1 MNRYK
6 SLLYFFLLSL
16 GSLPLFAEGFVQPL
30 SNQWEFRKQT
40 NGQGFSVCFTFT
52 PAADTQLL
60 EVPGGLTIGIV
71 DGRRP
76 GDDYGQNYAA
86 FPLADGSV
94 PVLEAVLS
102 FRLPTEGHPV
112 EKMRVG
118 VPLSRLSRPWSK
130 HQAILNYTGARLTL
144 YVDGQLM
151 DNDFPFG
158 EPAGVIE
165 KKTFIVNNKS
175 VSKWRF
181 DQQALKANRQ
191 IHSNSL
197 PSREAWGGSVPLQYF
212 TPDGHNAWVGDV
224 AAIYHNGRYHLF
236 YLFDRRGHRSK
247 FGRGGH
253 YFEHLSTADF
263 LHWTEHEPAI
273 PIDEQWETIG
283 TGTPF
288 VLHDSLFLSYGMH
301 TSRLFPNEATATPMQ
316 WDSIRALGHSVA
328 LPFAGLSGH
337 YPSGASYSTAIDAD
351 GNIFRKSHLLIHP
364 AENPTIYTTN
374 EGQLMMLANYGA
386 RGTWTSD
393 RLDGGWRQVSENFP
407 PGGDCTF
414 IFSWGNYEYIVGG
427 FTHMWMKPADAPIEA
442 YQDMVSQGLD
452 FYDGLSVPSITPL
465 PDGRYIMAGWVEIN
479 HHWGGPLVIRE
490 LLQDADGRLGS
501 RFMPE
506 LMPEPA
512 GQTRLL
518 CQTINNDES
527 WDGSFS
533 ETSFLLTCDV
543 KPERDGK
550 VVITLKD
557 ENGHSCPW
565 TLDLSEAT
573 ARFGE
578 GRSLRQ
584 GGEPQHATDY
594 AIEHLCGVDSSFPL
608 RMIIKGEPKLG
619 GSLVDVEIAG
629 RRTMISHRS
638 KLFVRRMTV
647 EAKHATVSNL
657 CLTPL

>member
-1 MNRYK
+1 MKYRVIIF
-6 SLLYFFLLSL
+6 SLLLSFGFHLLR
-16 GSLPLFAEGFVQPL
+16 AEGLVQLLP
-30 SNQWEFRKQT
+30 NKWEFEKQT
-40 NGQGFSVCFTFT
+40 DGQGFSICFTFC
-52 PAADTQLL
+52 PAVDTQLL
-60 EVPGGLTIGIV
+60 EVPEVLTVGIV

-86 FPLADGSV
+86 YPLVDGSV

-102 FRLPTEGHPV
+102 FRLPTKGHPV
-112 EKMRVG
+112 QKMRVG
-118 VPLSRLSRPWSK
+118 VPLSRLSQPWSK
-130 HQAILNYTGARLTL
+130 HQAVLSYTEARLTL
-144 YVDGQLM
+144 YVDGLLM

-158 EPAGVIE
+158 EPSGMID
-165 KKTFIVNNKS
+165 KKALIVNKKA
-175 VSKWRF
+175 VGKWSLV
-181 DQQALKANRQ
+181 QPALKAKRKNC
-191 IHSNSL
+191 L
-197 PSREAWGGSVPLQYF
+197 PRPLQRRGGYSSPLQYF
-212 TPDGHNAWVGDV
+212 TPEGHNAWVGDV
-224 AAIYHNGRYHLF
+224 AAIHHNGRYHLF

-263 LHWTEHEPAI
+263 LHWTEHEAAV

-328 LPFAGLSGH
+328 LPFSELSGRI
-337 YPSGASYSTAIDAD
+337 PSGASYSTSTDAD
-351 GNIFRKSHLLIHP
+351 GNQFRKSRILIHP
-364 AENPTIYTTN
+364 AENPTIYTTD
-374 EGQLMMLANYGA
+374 EGRLMMLANYGA

-393 RLDGGWRQVSENFP
+393 HLDGGWRQVSEDFP

-414 IFSWGNYEYIVGG
+414 IFSWGSYEYIVGG
-427 FTHMWMKPADAPIEA
+427 FTHMWMKPANAPIEA
-442 YQDMVSQGLD
+442 YQDMVCQGLD

-465 PDGRYIMAGWVEIN
+465 PDGRYVMAGWVEIN

-501 RFMPE
+501 RFMQE
-506 LMPEPA
+506 LMPEAA

-518 CQTINNDES
+518 CQTINEGEH
-527 WDGSFS
+527 WEGSCD
-533 ETSFLLTCDV
+533 ETSFLLTSTVLPD
-543 KPERDGK
+543 KDGK
-550 VVITLKD
+550 VVINLMD
-557 ENGHSCPW
+557 ESGRTCPW

-594 AIEHLCGVDSSFPL
+594 AIEHLCGIDSSFPL
-608 RMIIKGEPKLG
+608 RIIVIGDPKLG

-638 KLFVRRMTV
+638 GLFVCRMTV
-647 EAKHATVSNL
+647 EAEHATISNL
-657 CLTPL
+657 CITPL

>member
-1 MNRYK
+1 MMKYRVIIFT
-6 SLLYFFLLSL
+6 LLLSFGFLLL
-16 GSLPLFAEGFVQPL
+16 RAEGLVQLLP
-30 SNQWEFRKQT
+30 NQWEFEKQT
-40 NGQGFSVCFTFT
+40 DGQGFSVCFTFC
-52 PAADTQLL
+52 PAVDTQLL
-60 EVPGGLTIGIV
+60 EVPGVLTVGIV

-76 GDDYGQNYAA
+76 GDDYGQNYAV

-102 FRLPTEGHPV
+102 FRLPTKGHPV
-112 EKMRVG
+112 QKMRVG
-118 VPLSRLSRPWSK
+118 VPLSRLSQPWSK
-130 HQAILNYTGARLTL
+130 HRAVLSFTGARLTL

-158 EPAGVIE
+158 EPSGMID
-165 KKTFIVNNKS
+165 KKALIVNKKA
-175 VSKWRF
+175 VGKWSLV
-181 DQQALKANRQ
+181 QPALKAKRK
-191 IHSNSL
+191 NSL
-197 PSREAWGGSVPLQYF
+197 PRPLQRRGGYSSPLQYF
-212 TPDGHNAWVGDV
+212 TPEGHNAWVGDV
-224 AAIYHNGRYHLF
+224 AAIHHNGRYHLF

-253 YFEHLSTADF
+253 YIEHLSTADF
-263 LHWTEHEPAI
+263 LHWTEHEAAV

-328 LPFAGLSGH
+328 LPFTELSGRI
-337 YPSGASYSTAIDAD
+337 PSGASYSSTDAD
-351 GNIFRKSHLLIHP
+351 GNQFRKSRILIHP
-364 AENPTIYTTN
+364 AENPTIYTN
-374 EGQLMMLANYGA
+374 DEGQLMMLANYGA

-393 RLDGGWRQVSENFP
+393 RLNGGWRQVSEDFP

-414 IFSWGNYEYIVGG
+414 IFRWGDFDYIVGG
-427 FTHMWMKPADAPIEA
+427 FTHMWTKHANAHIEA

-465 PDGRYIMAGWVEIN
+465 PDGRYVMAGWVEIN
-479 HHWGGPLVIRE
+479 RHWGGPLVIRE

-501 RFMPE
+501 RFMQE
-506 LMPEPA
+506 LMPEA
-512 GQTRLL
+512 SGQKQLL
-518 CQTINNDES
+518 CQTINDGES
-527 WDGSFS
+527 WDGTCS

-543 KPERDGK
+543 LPERDGR
-550 VVITLKD
+550 VVINLKD
-557 ENGHSCPW
+557 DSGRTCPW

-573 ARFGE
+573 ARFSE

-594 AIEHLCGVDSSFPL
+594 AIERLRGIDSPFPL
-608 RMIIKGEPKLG
+608 RIIVKGDPKLG

-638 KLFVRRMTV
+638 GLYVHRMTV
-647 EAKHATVSNL
+647 GAEHTTISNL